1 MGLAAL
7 NQDEVDNL
15 MEKETV
21 KLKSYILSEIKFF
34 QHDNEIDEYYIKGI
48 ASLIMAKNCK
58 KRRKKKAAN

>member
-58 KRRKKKAAN
+58 KSRKKKARK